1 MLRIDP
7 KPDMQNKL
15 NIYQLDF
22 LFLAT
27 LQLPCPSIPQEEKT
41 KQIQMKKKK
50 IALPPRSSGSP
61 LLQRVRKIPCHG
73 TQPSQCDAF

>member
-27 LQLPCPSIPQEEKT
+27 LQLPCPSIHQEEKQT
-41 KQIQMKKKK
+41 KTNPNEKKKK
-50 IALPPRSSGSP
+50 
-61 LLQRVRKIPCHG
+61 K
-73 TQPSQCDAF
+73 